1 MPNPNAASPVDP
13 QILTLFQEELARA
26 AAMPGLA
33 PPGPALWPR
42 FAGYYHGLVRLPR
55 KAAPRPAAPMAP
67 VARRYCPPLRPRP
80 GTSLRGGDH
89 QRRWRELH
97 LDRCHQRC
105 QQRYG
110 HRRLYGGKR
119 RRPLC
124 PSFGS
129 THTLTAVNNNTYG
142 PTGLPVITSE
152 ITISSAFVQQYHP
165 R

>member
-55 KAAPRPAAPMAP
+55 KARRALQRQWRRSLGGIALLCALGQAPALAAATIN
-67 VARRYCPPLRPRP
+67 VDGVNCTLIDAINAANND
-80 GTSLRGGDH
+80 TATGGCTAGSGAD
-89 QRRWRELH
+89 L
-97 LDRCHQRC
+97 
-105 QQRYG
+105 
-110 HRRLYGGKR
+110 
-119 RRPLC
+119 LC
-124 PSFGS
+124 PSS
-129 THTLTAVNNNTYG
+129 VV
-142 PTGLPVITSE
+142 PT
-152 ITISSAFVQQYHP
+152 